1 MLKVLVMLTFGSAAL
16 LLSACTEQQPGM
28 KAWIEGNVPQES
40 YQVAKKAEPKGDA
53 FSRHLYEGYMELA
66 ERERAEYDWGD
77 SGRFADK
84 ALAAAEGQIVNADG
98 PYDRKIPADKI
109 DEISTAHWKLNSLF
123 DEGGRLKAPAETA
136 LAQVSFDC
144 WIQEQEENH
153 QPADIAVC
161 RDLFY
166 SSVGRVQAAMSLN
179 DFVVYFS
186 TDSAKLAEQQFETV
200 KAAITAAKGT
210 PFKVLVSG
218 HTDATGPDAR
228 NVTLSEERAEAVKL
242 LLLSA
247 GLKAEQIE
255 ATHYGAAFPAVETG
269 LGKPEPKNRRVEINF
284 VR

>member
-1 MLKVLVMLTFGSAAL
+1 MSKVLIMLALGSVAL

-28 KAWIEGNVPQES
+28 KAWIEDNVPQES
-40 YQVAKKAEPKGDA
+40 YQVAKRAEPMGDA
-53 FSRHLYEGYMELA
+53 FSSHLYEGYMELA

-77 SGRFADK
+77 SRRFADK
-84 ALAAAEGQIVNADG
+84 ALAAAEGQVVNADG
-98 PYDRKIPADKI
+98 PYDRKLPADKV
-109 DEISTAHWKLNSLF
+109 DELAAAHWKLNALF
-123 DEGGRLKAPAETA
+123 DGGARLKAPADTA
-136 LAQVSFDC
+136 MAQVSFDC

-153 QPADIAVC
+153 QPKDIAVC
-161 RDLFY
+161 RDIFY

-186 TDSAKLAEQQFETV
+186 TDSAKLAESQFETV
-200 KAAITAAKGT
+200 KAAITAAKGV

-228 NVTLSEERAEAVKL
+228 NVTLSEERAEAVKM

-255 ATHYGAAFPAVETG
+255 ATHYGATFPAVETG

-284 VR
+284 VQ

>member
-28 KAWIEGNVPQES
+28 KAWIEENVPQES

-77 SGRFADK
+77 SRRFADK
-84 ALAAAEGQIVNADG
+84 ALAAAEGQIVSADAL
-98 PYDRKIPADKI
+98 YDRKLPADKV
-109 DEISTAHWKLNSLF
+109 DELALANWKLNSLF
-123 DEGGRLKAPAETA
+123 DGGARLKAPADTA
-136 LAQVSFDC
+136 MAQVSFDC

-153 QPADIAVC
+153 QPKDIAAC
-161 RDLFY
+161 RDIFY

-186 TDSAKLAEQQFETV
+186 TDSAKLAESQFETV
-200 KAAITAAKGT
+200 KAAITAAKGV

-218 HTDATGPDAR
+218 HTDATGPDGR
-228 NVTLSEERAEAVKL
+228 NVTLSEERAEAVKM

-255 ATHYGAAFPAVETG
+255 ATHYGATFPAVETG
-269 LGKPEPKNRRVEINF
+269 LGKPEPKNRRVEIKF
-284 VR
+284 VQ